1 MDKSNRRIIIF
12 QDVKFDESSIYDAQ
26 MHCPSNMEVQE
37 EKFVFDPNFLK
48 PMTNPTLQL
57 NSQSQLNTFPN
68 SPIESIIQQ
77 IYIKFFIFLPCKI
90 VQTLILLKNF
100 QAWIFMTKRKW
111 LSPQEVGEMIKQH
124 MSRVMHNDKCLIQ
137 VVHDEKCKKPSR
149 LIETIEVWSSHKN
162 KTPKV
167 LLHQTLM
174 NLKPTPIQQA

>member
-1 MDKSNRRIIIF
+1 LKFFGYKTFALSPKENRQKLNPHSIKCIFSGYSEKSKANRLMDKSNRRIIIF

-77 IYIKFFIFLPCKI
+77 TYIKFFIFLPCKI

-100 QAWIFMTKRKW
+100 QA
-111 LSPQEVGEMIKQH
+111 
-124 MSRVMHNDKCLIQ
+124 
-137 VVHDEKCKKPSR
+137 
-149 LIETIEVWSSHKN
+149 
-162 KTPKV
+162 
-167 LLHQTLM
+167 
-174 NLKPTPIQQA
+174 